1 VSDRAIRQI
10 LPPLVLCVLVQR
22 VILSKIP
29 DSTHAPVGISGSD
42 SKNTRQ
48 RCATASSITRM
59 SRPVKASLSVRA
71 DEVTDPDPSPSPA
84 RSSLVL
90 RDVNQRASQAISP
103 TAGRGA
109 TRNRESGATLYD
121 GVGRLD
127 LLGLTVVSVCGMTQP
142 VVYDS
147 TAIYSVVA
155 RDFAVRI
162 SQGYAP
168 AFRAAETA
176 LRLTGR
182 FGVGIPTLGK
192 SVGKMSVV
200 WV

>member
-1 VSDRAIRQI
+1 
-10 LPPLVLCVLVQR
+10 
-22 VILSKIP
+22 
-29 DSTHAPVGISGSD
+29 
-42 SKNTRQ
+42 
-48 RCATASSITRM
+48 
-59 SRPVKASLSVRA
+59 
-71 DEVTDPDPSPSPA
+71 
-84 RSSLVL
+84 
-90 RDVNQRASQAISP
+90 
-103 TAGRGA
+103 
-109 TRNRESGATLYD
+109 
-121 GVGRLD
+121 
-127 LLGLTVVSVCGMTQP
+127 MTQP

-182 FGVGIPTLGK
+182 FGVGIPRLGK